1 MTCIVKRR
9 RLLTTALLYQ
19 RSTLTS
25 EVSIWSLWDNHIV
38 LKCFTVWRKQM
49 ILKLDKRAIEDSKV
63 AVLKNALD
71 NGQKNTYW

>member
-19 RSTLTS
+19 RNTLTS
-25 EVSIWSLWDNHIV
+25 EVSIWSLWDTYIV
-38 LKCFTVWRKQM
+38 LKCFTVWRKRM

-71 NGQKNTYW
+71 NG